1 MNAAAVKAK
10 LRSAATAAAAK
21 LKTEL
26 AAKAEFVTAAT
37 GAKFKSLKAESATKD
52 KFVVAATGAE
62 FESADG
68 EFESVVGNPGA
79 TAAGAQFKGSKSVGA
94 DFGCK
99 RDATDEDQASAVV
112 VNLDADQVTA
122 VARAVDEAAAVAAA
136 TGAKLKSAKPKG
148 ESAAKDTF
156 VAAVT
161 GAKFESAVGDTEAT
175 AAGAQFKG
183 VTTAVV

>member
-1 MNAAAVKAK
+1 MEAAVGDNEATAAGAHKAVVK
-10 LRSAATAAAAK
+10 AAVGDNEATAAGAHKGVTGAQLTGVTAAAAK
-21 LKTEL
+21 LATE
-26 AAKAEFVTAAT
+26 AT
-37 GAKFKSLKAESATKD
+37 
-52 KFVVAATGAE
+52 
-62 FESADG
+62 
-68 EFESVVGNPGA
+68 
-79 TAAGAQFKGSKSVGA
+79 GAQFKGGKFVGA
-94 DFGCK
+94 DCGCK

-112 VNLDADQVTA
+112 VNPAADHQVTA
-122 VARAVDEAAAVAAA
+122 VATVVDEAAAVAAV
-136 TGAKLKSAKPKG
+136 TGVKLKSAKPKG